1 VTAAIAPVRE
11 LRDDELLDWDAG
23 AVDAAGGHV
32 LQSRAWA
39 EHRRGGGWRPR
50 FLAVGEQRVLVL
62 VRPWPVLGGGSGYA
76 PRGPVGPAIPWSF
89 DGAGAVLG
97 AGSVIGGTLAAI
109 AAHLAADG
117 VDVVAAD
124 PEVAEDDAA
133 YRATLDDAG
142 FRPIDEIQPSRH
154 RMALALAAAD
164 EASVFDGI
172 AKATRQRIRRAERDH
187 VVVVRHDLAAGDL
200 EGMVRAG
207 EDAGAAFD
215 RFYGLLRATGDRR
228 GFGFAGPAE
237 FTSWWRGGLAAGH
250 LVYLEA
256 REGAADG
263 EVLGG
268 LILYRHGRRLS
279 TAHSADRAE
288 RRRDHP
294 GAMHLLRWR
303 AIQLALA
310 EGRTE
315 MDLGGVDT
323 AGARRI
329 PLEGEPTYGLYE
341 HKRSF
346 GAAWV
351 ALAGA
356 HERVARP
363 WRYALGR
370 AVAGAARATGRGRG
384 AA

>member
-1 VTAAIAPVRE
+1 MTAAIVPVRE
-11 LRDDELLDWDAG
+11 LRDDELVDWDAA
-23 AVDAAGGHV
+23 AVDAPGGHV

-39 EHRRGGGWRPR
+39 EHRRIGGWRPR
-50 FLAVGEQRVLVL
+50 FLAVGEQRALVL
-62 VRPWPVLGGGSGYA
+62 VRTWPVFGGGSGYT
-76 PRGPVGPAIPWSF
+76 PRGPVGPAVPWAF
-89 DGAGAVLG
+89 DGAGAVPG
-97 AGSVIGGTLAAI
+97 AGTAVAATLAAV
-109 AAHLAADG
+109 ASHLAADG
-117 VDVVAAD
+117 VDVLAAD
-124 PEVAEDDAA
+124 PEVAEADTSYLAS
-133 YRATLDDAG
+133 LEGAG
-142 FRPIDEIQPSRH
+142 FHAIDDIWPSRH

-164 EASVFDGI
+164 EGSAYDGI

-187 VVVVRHDLAAGDL
+187 VVVLRHDLAASDQVGTI
-200 EGMVRAG
+200 RAD
-207 EDAGAAFD
+207 EDAAAVFD
-215 RFYGLLRATGDRR
+215 RFYRLLRATGDRR

-237 FTSWWRGGLAAGH
+237 FTSWWRRALAAGH

-268 LILYRHGRRLS
+268 LILYRHGTRLS

-323 AGARRI
+323 PGAHHV
-329 PLEGEPTYGLYE
+329 PVEGEPTYGLYE

-346 GAAWV
+346 GASWV
-351 ALAGA
+351 GLAGA

-370 AVAGAARATGRGRG
+370 VASRVSRIRARGRG